1 VFDRI
6 NSNIKETMENDNLS
20 KEKNQGQTVLVT
32 GGSGFIATYC
42 IMDLIKAGY
51 NVRTTVR
58 SLTRETSVREILKAN
73 NCDPGERL
81 TFFAADLLSDNG
93 WNEAVS
99 GCDYVLHVAS
109 PFPSGVPKHEDELII
124 PAWEGALRVLRASR
138 DAGVKR
144 VVMTSSVAAVAY
156 GQKVTDQPFTENN
169 WTNPDGKNVGAYIK
183 SKTLAEKAAW
193 DFIHREGGSLE
204 LTTINPVGVL
214 GPVLGA
220 DYSSSI
226 QLVKRLLDGS
236 MPGCPRI
243 SFGVVDVRDVA
254 DLHLRAMVSPA
265 ANGERFLAVAGK
277 SVSLPDMAYL
287 LRKSISSKSSKI
299 PSLVLP
305 DWLVKI
311 YSLFDTEVA
320 QIVIELGKAKE
331 ASNEKAKRLLG
342 WSPRSNEESILATAK
357 SLLKLGLVAKKIK

>member
-1 VFDRI
+1 MEI
-6 NSNIKETMENDNLS
+6 NTASV
-20 KEKNQGQTVLVT
+20 KNNNEQLVLVT

-42 IMDLIKAGY
+42 IIDLINAGY
-51 NVRTTVR
+51 TVRTTVR
-58 SLTRETSVREILKAN
+58 SLTREAGVREILKTN
-73 NCDPGERL
+73 GCDAGEKL
-81 TFFAADLLSDNG
+81 TFYAADLLSDNG
-93 WNEAVS
+93 WIEAVT

-109 PFPSGVPKHEDELII
+109 PFPSGIPKHENDLII
-124 PAWEGALRVLRASR
+124 PAREGALRVLRASR

-156 GQKVTDQPFTENN
+156 GQKVTDQPFTEDN
-169 WTNPDGKNVGAYIK
+169 WTNPNGKNVGAYIK

-193 DFIHREGGSLE
+193 EFIEREGGALE

-254 DLHLRAMVSPA
+254 DLHLRAMINPA
-265 ANGERFLAVAGK
+265 AKGERFLAVTG
-277 SVSLPDMAYL
+277 
-287 LRKSISSKSSKI
+287 KSISLPEMARLLRNNLGKVAQKA
-299 PSLVLP
+299 PSIILP
-305 DWLVKI
+305 NWLVRI
-311 YSLFDTEVA
+311 YSLFDSEVA
-320 QIVIELGKAKE
+320 QVVIELGKAKE
-331 ASNEKAKRLLG
+331 ASNEKAKRILG
-342 WSPRSNEESILATAK
+342 WSPRSNEESILATAE
-357 SLLKLGLVAKKIK
+357 SLLKLGLVTKKI